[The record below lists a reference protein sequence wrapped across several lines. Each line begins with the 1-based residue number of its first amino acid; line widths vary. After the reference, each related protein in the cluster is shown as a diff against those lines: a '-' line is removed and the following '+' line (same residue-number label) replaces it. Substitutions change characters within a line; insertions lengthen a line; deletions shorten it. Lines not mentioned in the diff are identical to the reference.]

1 MPCSDAAP
9 PPHCLAH
16 LLFCSPVASISN
28 SCLRFLFFHPFLL
41 FFLSYPAQSSPS
53 WLDKHANVQLAN
65 VFWTLIIIVSDAT
78 GDWWVFPGGAPNH
91 TNRHHMHCLYIITLF
106 WSFSC
111 EQCKGHH
118 SSLLWSQ
125 QLHLSLQY
133 LLPIPSSRSR
143 TQWLRLTPLVC
154 VQSLRN
160 RSVSLC
166 MCGWK
171 HHKWVTAHCN
181 KADESEIHSYTLC
194 GSQAHVASTKLN
206 ANPWLSKVAL

>member
-111 EQCKGHH
+111 EQCKGHP
-118 SSLLWSQ
+118 
-125 QLHLSLQY
+125 
-133 LLPIPSSRSR
+133 LLPSLVSTAALVSPIFASYSLFTLQDAVTETDSS
-143 TQWLRLTPLVC
+143 
-154 VQSLRN
+154 
-160 RSVSLC
+160 C
-166 MCGWK
+166 MCAIFK
-171 HHKWVTAHCN
+171 K
-181 KADESEIHSYTLC
+181 
-194 GSQAHVASTKLN
+194 
-206 ANPWLSKVAL
+206 